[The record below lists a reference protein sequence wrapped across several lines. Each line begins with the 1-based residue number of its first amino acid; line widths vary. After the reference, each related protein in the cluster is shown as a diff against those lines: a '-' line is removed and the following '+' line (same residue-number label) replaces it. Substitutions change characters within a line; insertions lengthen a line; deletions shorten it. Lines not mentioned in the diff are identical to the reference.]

1 MDIVFLI
8 VQNSSLMVDHN
19 IIIFKTLLM
28 LLATSVS
35 SDIITAWKTK
45 VISEESIEP
54 HVSCLDTKL
63 NCLHKTLKEIW

>member
-1 MDIVFLI
+1 
-8 VQNSSLMVDHN
+8 
-19 IIIFKTLLM
+19 M

-63 NCLHKTLKEIW
+63 NCLHKTLKEI